1 MRRTLIAIVV
11 LVAIFDSAWI
21 VNRLSPE
28 EPEYRVC
35 LSCSESFFKDG
46 GLHLEDESKLPVWDG
61 KRWTLNGQTLS
72 SISSEVGKRPLEN
85 DNRCV
90 FEYRLQEDVT
100 FGDFLSAQ
108 KQAEDA
114 GSSIMIMTSKF
125 DENWARRAKDFDWV
139 LFNSTRKNIVCRAAG
154 SKTSTT

>member
-1 MRRTLIAIVV
+1 MRRTLIVIAV
-11 LVAIFDSAWI
+11 LVAIFDAVWI
-21 VNRLSPE
+21 VNHRPPE
-28 EPEYRVC
+28 EPEYSIC
-35 LSCSESFFKDG
+35 LSCGDWLFKDG
-46 GLHLEDESKLPVWDG
+46 GEHLKDENKLPIWDG
-61 KRWTLNGQTLS
+61 QRWTLNGQILR

-90 FEYRLQEDVT
+90 FEYRLHDDAT

-108 KQAEDA
+108 KQAEGA

-139 LFNSTRKNIVCRAAG
+139 LINSTNKNIVCRAVD
-154 SKTSTT
+154 SEPNRK